1 MAATPM
7 HAAIVVLPLLLLAS
21 PQSSLVHARLMP
33 SDHQHVH
40 VHASSSSS
48 TISQDMLQQEVFT
61 AAPTLL
67 PVLARKPEI
76 DITKQGRQMIQVVQ
90 GSVPSPGVGHHN

>member
-1 MAATPM
+1 MAASPV

-21 PQSSLVHARLMP
+21 AQSSLVHARLMP
-33 SDHQHVH
+33 SGHQH

-48 TISQDMLQQEVFT
+48 TISQDMLQQVFT

-67 PVLARKPEI
+67 PVLTRKPEI
-76 DITKQGRQMIQVVQ
+76 DITKQGRRMIQVVQ